1 MGRQDDNDKT
11 TDTTTKA
18 APLVPDSKTAT
29 LAFLSEAV
37 KCTTELHAAQ
47 VLGRWE
53 SLSCEAY
60 WIEDGAPRARIA
72 AMRAALKPWIESE
85 KAEKAKKA
93 AKAKGTKSPGK
104 IAARYTVIVGVPGG
118 PALASQGFQHALHAE
133 EWGKRKLIQLT
144 GDENAVAL
152 IKCPGGHE
160 YTVPRFEAVRQSVKF
175 DRHRPAMKVRTTST
189 SGPWMRVGNSKS
201 AHSRG

>member
-1 MGRQDDNDKT
+1 MGRQDDDKT

-29 LAFLSEAV
+29 LAFLSEAI

-85 KAEKAKKA
+85 KAAKAKKAKKA
-93 AKAKGTKSPGK
+93 AKASPKS
-104 IAARYTVIVGVPGG
+104 AARYTAIVGIPGAA
-118 PALASQGFQHALHAE
+118 PLASQGFQHALHAE

-144 GDENAVAL
+144 GDESAVAL

-160 YTVPRFEAVRQSVKF
+160 YTVPRFEAVRQSIKF